1 MPDAAFRMIGPASA
15 ADTIGF
21 RSRAVEFQVA
31 ASLVVRVDRSGW
43 SLIDSRLVVSD
54 PCAREREREKEGE
67 RERASEKRGGD
78 KEGEST
84 TRTATKE
91 RHGEEWEEREG
102 KSTAA
107 FFYER
112 FDAVSRMEKALARL

>member
-54 PCAREREREKEGE
+54 PCARERERERG

>member
-1 MPDAAFRMIGPASA
+1 MRPTRSVSGHGPSNSRSPPRSLCESTEAVGPLSIRAS
-15 ADTIGF
+15 
-21 RSRAVEFQVA
+21 
-31 ASLVVRVDRSGW
+31 SLAIRVH
-43 SLIDSRLVVSD
+43 V
-54 PCAREREREKEGE
+54 REREKEGE

>member
-1 MPDAAFRMIGPASA
+1 MFFYRTSGRSILTAATYKCSFAFR
-15 ADTIGF
+15 DTGG
-21 RSRAVEFQVA
+21 V
-31 ASLVVRVDRSGW
+31 
-43 SLIDSRLVVSD
+43 
-54 PCAREREREKEGE
+54 RERERERGRE
-67 RERASEKRGGD
+67 RESEKRGGD

-112 FDAVSRMEKALARL
+112 FYAVWRMEKALARL